1 MNQTLSHLRKMP
13 IGIQSFEYLRRE
25 NYLYVDKT
33 ELVYRLVTMGKP
45 YFLSRPRRFGK
56 SLLLSTLEAY
66 FLGKRK
72 LFEGL
77 AIERLETEW
86 ATHAVLH
93 LSLNAGQYRTVEEL
107 DEMLEYRLGEWERKY
122 GVSMPGPTRSIRFM
136 EVIKAAY
143 ARTGRGVVVL
153 IDEYDKPLLNSFD
166 NPELQEQ
173 YRSILT
179 AFYTVLKDADP
190 WLRFIF
196 ITGVTKF
203 AQMGIFSNLNQLSD
217 ISLDLDYAT
226 LCGLT
231 LAEIE
236 ANFAPEIDQL
246 VAYHGGTREEMIE
259 ELTRRYDGYHFSSG
273 DVPNVFN
280 PFSLLSVM
288 EKRLFQNYWFAT
300 GTPTFLARMLQ
311 QTDFDLRELDG
322 IEVTASSLTDDR
334 ADVKNPVPM
343 IYQSGYLTIK
353 GYDKRFQTYTLGF
366 PNEEVKYGFL
376 NFVAPFYSAI
386 PGSETDFYIGKFVQE
401 LEKGNV
407 DAFMTR
413 LRAFFADFPY
423 ELNAKTERHYQVV
436 FYLVFKLMGQ
446 FTDAEVRSARGRA
459 DAVVKTPLYIY
470 VFEFKLD
477 GSAEEAL
484 AQIDDRGYLIPYSAD
499 SRKTVKVG
507 VEFNAEER
515 NIGKWTC

>member
-1 MNQTLSHLRKMP
+1 M
-13 IGIQSFEYLRRE
+13 
-25 NYLYVDKT
+25 
-33 ELVYRLVTMGKP
+33 
-45 YFLSRPRRFGK
+45 
-56 SLLLSTLEAY
+56 
-66 FLGKRK
+66 
-72 LFEGL
+72 
-77 AIERLETEW
+77 
-86 ATHAVLH
+86 
-93 LSLNAGQYRTVEEL
+93 
-107 DEMLEYRLGEWERKY
+107 
-122 GVSMPGPTRSIRFM
+122 
-136 EVIKAAY
+136 
-143 ARTGRGVVVL
+143 
-153 IDEYDKPLLNSFD
+153 
-166 NPELQEQ
+166 
-173 YRSILT
+173 
-179 AFYTVLKDADP
+179 
-190 WLRFIF
+190 RFIF

-203 AQMGIFSNLNQLSD
+203 AQMGIFCNLNQLAD
-217 ISLDLDYAT
+217 ISLMRPYAT

-236 ANFAPEIDQL
+236 ENFAPEIDQL
-246 VAYHGGTREEMIE
+246 VEYYGGTRKEMVG

-273 DVPNVFN
+273 NVPDVFN

-288 EKRLFQNYWFAT
+288 DFMDFQNYWFAT

-311 QTDFDLRELDG
+311 QTDFDLQELDG

-401 LEKGNV
+401 LEKGDVN
-407 DAFMTR
+407 AFMTR

-459 DAVVKTPLYIY
+459 DAVVKTSLYIY

-484 AQIDDRGYLIPYSAD
+484 AKIDDRGYLIPYSAD